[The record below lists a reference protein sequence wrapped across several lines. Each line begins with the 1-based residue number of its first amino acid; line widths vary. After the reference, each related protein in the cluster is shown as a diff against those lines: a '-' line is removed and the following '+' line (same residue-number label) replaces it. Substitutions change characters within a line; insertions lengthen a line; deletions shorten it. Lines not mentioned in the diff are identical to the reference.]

1 MGIDYAGPAKHN
13 SLRPPSF
20 REPETNGVNVD
31 THALVSSRAMP
42 SFPPAWVRISLL
54 PLAAILFAW
63 LSPSAGAAQQQAVE
77 MFNGRDFA
85 GWVIEGAKT
94 SGKAKEQTPIWSV
107 QDGMIHCTGQGF
119 GFLRYD
125 KLLKDFIF
133 EVEYRAS
140 PRANSGIGI
149 RSVKYAGKAATRP
162 SFAAYEIQILDDA
175 GKAPT
180 AHSSG
185 SLYRYVAPKSN
196 AARPAGQWNQIR
208 IECRGPKIRVTLNGQ
223 TIHDLDQTKIEAI
236 KDKPLSGY
244 VLLQSHTRATDFR
257 HPRLQELNR

>member
-1 MGIDYAGPAKHN
+1 M
-13 SLRPPSF
+13 PPF
-20 REPETNGVNVD
+20 PRARVRT
-31 THALVSSRAMP
+31 ALLAFALPFAAAVFA
-42 SFPPAWVRISLL
+42 SLL
-54 PLAAILFAW
+54 AP
-63 LSPSAGAAQQQAVE
+63 AGAAEQQAAEV
-77 MFNGRDFA
+77 FNGKDFS

-94 SGKAKEQTPIWSV
+94 SGKGKDQTPIWSV
-107 QDGMIHCTGQGF
+107 RDGMIHCTGQGF

-125 KLLKDFIF
+125 KLLADFIF
-133 EVEYRAS
+133 EVEYRTS

-175 GKAPT
+175 GKAAT

-185 SLYRYVAPKSN
+185 SLYRYVAPKAN

-223 TIHDLDQTKIEAI
+223 TIHDLDQTKLDAI

-244 VLLQSHTRATDFR
+244 VSLQSHTRAIDFR
-257 HPRLQELNR
+257 HPRLQELGR

>member
-1 MGIDYAGPAKHN
+1 
-13 SLRPPSF
+13 
-20 REPETNGVNVD
+20 
-31 THALVSSRAMP
+31 MP
-42 SFPPAWVRISLL
+42 SLPTIPARLSLL
-54 PLAAILFAW
+54 SLGAILFAW
-63 LSPSAGAAQQQAVE
+63 LSCLAGAAEEGTVE
-77 MFNGRDFA
+77 MFNGKDFS

-94 SGKAKEQTPIWSV
+94 SGKGKDQTPIWSV

-125 KLLKDFIF
+125 KLLGDFIF

-149 RSVKYAGKAATRP
+149 RSVKYTGKAGTRP

-175 GKAPT
+175 GKTPT

-185 SLYRYVAPKSN
+185 SLYRYVAPRVN

-208 IECRGPKIRVTLNGQ
+208 IECRGPKVRVTLNGQ
-223 TIHDLDQTKIEAI
+223 TIHDLDQTRIEAI
-236 KDKPLSGY
+236 KDKPLAGY
-244 VLLQSHTRATDFR
+244 VSLQTHTRAIDFR
-257 HPRLQELNR
+257 HPRLKELDR